1 VRKLRKFRKEERIKA
16 VLEQRGHHPGL
27 VHILSAMQEC
37 PSYTP
42 WHDKKTG
49 QTFLKPS
56 PGKCLHYYF
65 YFIDPEFG
73 LCYLRVPTWAPFRL
87 QFYFNG
93 HNWLANR
100 LTHQGIGF
108 AMLDNAFSAID
119 DFERAQALAD
129 DFDVSRLHQRLD
141 DLARRYCPVLDAVQT
156 GYHWSLMQVEYSTD
170 IVFRSQTDLAPI
182 YQTLVRTAVHAVKP
196 EHVATFLGRKLHGN
210 FTDEVG
216 NDLSTRIEGTRIRH
230 HMGPASIK
238 MYDKRGVILR
248 IETTAN
254 DVGFFKHHRKV
265 EQKDGT
271 TKFKLAPVRKTI
283 YSLFPDL
290 RELLAAA
297 NRRYLELLSA
307 LDDPCSGIRALDKTT
322 QPASDNGRTHRG
334 FNFFAPPDQQVL
346 EVLGRGEINVAG
358 VRNRD
363 LRQHIDGMSTW
374 SASMVLKRL
383 RTHGLIKKVAH
394 SYKYYLTDLGRRVV
408 FAGLKLKE
416 LFLIPALAEPITA

>member
-1 VRKLRKFRKEERIKA
+1 MA
-16 VLEQRGHHPGL
+16 Q
-27 VHILSAMQEC
+27 
-37 PSYTP
+37 
-42 WHDKKTG
+42 
-49 QTFLKPS
+49 
-56 PGKCLHYYF
+56 
-65 YFIDPEFG
+65 
-73 LCYLRVPTWAPFRL
+73 
-87 QFYFNG
+87 
-93 HNWLANR
+93 
-100 LTHQGIGF
+100 IGF

-254 DVGFFKHHRKV
+254 DVGFFKHHRTV
-265 EQKDGT
+265 EQTDGT
-271 TKFKLAPVRKTI
+271 TKFKLAPVRKTV
-283 YSLFPDL
+283 YSLLSDL

-307 LDDPCSGIRALDKTT
+307 LDDPSCGIRALEKTT

-334 FNFFAPPDQQVL
+334 LHFFAPIDQQVI
-346 EVLGRGEINVAG
+346 EVLGRAEVSVAG

-363 LRQHIDGMSTW
+363 LRQRIEGMSTW
-374 SASMVLKRL
+374 SAWTAVQRL

-394 SYKYYLTDLGRRVV
+394 SYKDYLTDLGAAWSSPVSSSRSSS
-408 FAGLKLKE
+408 
-416 LFLIPALAEPITA
+416 